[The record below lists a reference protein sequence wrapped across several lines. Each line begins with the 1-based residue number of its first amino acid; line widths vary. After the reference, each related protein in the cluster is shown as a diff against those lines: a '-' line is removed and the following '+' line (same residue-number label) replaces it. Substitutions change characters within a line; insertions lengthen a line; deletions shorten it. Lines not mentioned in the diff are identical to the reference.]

1 VSIDEDMSNPTR
13 LTTTYSKNGMKVA
26 SREVAIGVTKQMMD
40 KKGLKQEDF
49 PVELPI
55 YMRVHAYIDGV
66 EGSETYS
73 NIVKFNKVKTGFA
86 LPDVEMPEQLFVM
99 GDFTENNWEKAVPT
113 IPVNGAT
120 SIHWRIAW
128 INGNGVM
135 TSPVMGPANWSDD
148 YITVTYKSKTA
159 GFKIDD
165 NGKITADNEGW
176 YLMVI
181 ESKCDNDMRTMEL
194 TFSFDKAEVWL
205 IGTSI
210 VNPEA
215 IGKDGTIEQ
224 DAPRK
229 FINIDKPIE
238 ITDPSGAYVK
248 IESAE
253 EADYDLTIDFGSHVL
268 GVQRA
273 HWDND
278 VDYISQIA
286 PCRTFCFFHEVE
298 FMLANNLIKGG
309 DIYNAI
315 VVMEKPIS
323 DKQLQMMRDKFEMP
337 QLDVT
342 PKGYLNNIK
351 LHFANE
357 CGRHKML
364 DVIGDLRLCGGF
376 LNAKVTAYKSGHTI
390 NTAAARAILQA
401 VESK

>member
-1 VSIDEDMSNPTR
+1 MNQRT
-13 LTTTYSKNGMKVA
+13 LKKNYSFKG
-26 SREVAIGVTKQMMD
+26 
-40 KKGLKQEDF
+40 KGL
-49 PVELPI
+49 
-55 YMRVHAYIDGV
+55 H
-66 EGSETYS
+66 
-73 NIVKFNKVKTGFA
+73 TG
-86 LPDVEMPEQLFVM
+86 
-99 GDFTENNWEKAVPT
+99 K
-113 IPVNGAT
+113 PVNMTVKPAPANT
-120 SIHWRIAW
+120 
-128 INGNGVM
+128 GVVFVR
-135 TSPVMGPANWSDD
+135 TDILQSPVIEALACN
-148 YITVTYKSKTA
+148 VSKTDRSTSLCNKDGIA
-159 GFKIDD
+159 VFTVEHILSALTGLGVD
-165 NGKITADNEGW
+165 NAIIELDN
-176 YLMVI
+176 I
-181 ESKCDNDMRTMEL
+181 EVPIMDGSARKYAVL
-194 TFSFDKAEVWL
+194 
-205 IGTSI
+205 
-210 VNPEA
+210 
-215 IGKDGTIEQ
+215 IGKDGTVEQ

-248 IESAE
+248 IEPAE
-253 EADYDLTIDFGSHVL
+253 QADYDLTIDFGSHVL

-273 HWDND
+273 HWDNE

-364 DVIGDLRLCGGF
+364 DLIGDLRLCGGF

>member
-1 VSIDEDMSNPTR
+1 MNQRT
-13 LTTTYSKNGMKVA
+13 LKKNYSFKG
-26 SREVAIGVTKQMMD
+26 
-40 KKGLKQEDF
+40 KGL
-49 PVELPI
+49 
-55 YMRVHAYIDGV
+55 H
-66 EGSETYS
+66 
-73 NIVKFNKVKTGFA
+73 TG
-86 LPDVEMPEQLFVM
+86 
-99 GDFTENNWEKAVPT
+99 K
-113 IPVNGAT
+113 PVNMTVKPAPANT
-120 SIHWRIAW
+120 
-128 INGNGVM
+128 GVVFVR
-135 TSPVMGPANWSDD
+135 TDIPQSPVIEALACN
-148 YITVTYKSKTA
+148 VSKTDRSTSLCNKDGIA
-159 GFKIDD
+159 VFTVEHILSALTGLAVD
-165 NGKITADNEGW
+165 NAIIELDN
-176 YLMVI
+176 I
-181 ESKCDNDMRTMEL
+181 EVPIMDGSARKYAVL
-194 TFSFDKAEVWL
+194 
-205 IGTSI
+205 
-210 VNPEA
+210 
-215 IGKDGTIEQ
+215 IGKDGTVEQ

-238 ITDPSGAYVK
+238 ITDPNGAYVK
-248 IESAE
+248 IEPAE
-253 EADYDLTIDFGSHVL
+253 QADYDLTIDFGSHVL

-337 QLDVT
+337 DLAVT

-364 DVIGDLRLCGGF
+364 DLIGDLRLCGGF
-376 LNAKVTAYKSGHTI
+376 LNAKVTAFKSGHTI

-401 VESK
+401 AESK

>member
-1 VSIDEDMSNPTR
+1 MNQRT
-13 LTTTYSKNGMKVA
+13 LKKNYSFKG
-26 SREVAIGVTKQMMD
+26 
-40 KKGLKQEDF
+40 KGL
-49 PVELPI
+49 
-55 YMRVHAYIDGV
+55 H
-66 EGSETYS
+66 
-73 NIVKFNKVKTGFA
+73 TG
-86 LPDVEMPEQLFVM
+86 
-99 GDFTENNWEKAVPT
+99 K
-113 IPVNGAT
+113 PVNMTVKPAPANT
-120 SIHWRIAW
+120 
-128 INGNGVM
+128 GVVFVR
-135 TSPVMGPANWSDD
+135 TDIPQSPVIEALACN
-148 YITVTYKSKTA
+148 VSKTDRSTSLCNKDGIA
-159 GFKIDD
+159 VFTVEHILSALTGLGVD
-165 NGKITADNEGW
+165 NAIIELDN
-176 YLMVI
+176 I
-181 ESKCDNDMRTMEL
+181 EVPIMDGSARKYAVL
-194 TFSFDKAEVWL
+194 
-205 IGTSI
+205 
-210 VNPEA
+210 
-215 IGKDGTIEQ
+215 IGKDGTVEQ
-224 DAPRK
+224 EAPRK

-238 ITDPSGAYVK
+238 ISDPNGAYVK
-248 IESAE
+248 IEPAE
-253 EADYDLTIDFGSHVL
+253 QADYDLTIDFGSHVL

-337 QLDVT
+337 DLAVT

-364 DVIGDLRLCGGF
+364 DLIGDLRLCGGF

-401 VESK
+401 AESK

>member
-1 VSIDEDMSNPTR
+1 MNQRT
-13 LTTTYSKNGMKVA
+13 LKKNYSFKG
-26 SREVAIGVTKQMMD
+26 
-40 KKGLKQEDF
+40 KGL
-49 PVELPI
+49 
-55 YMRVHAYIDGV
+55 H
-66 EGSETYS
+66 
-73 NIVKFNKVKTGFA
+73 TG
-86 LPDVEMPEQLFVM
+86 
-99 GDFTENNWEKAVPT
+99 K
-113 IPVNGAT
+113 PVNMTVKPAPANT
-120 SIHWRIAW
+120 
-128 INGNGVM
+128 GVVFVR
-135 TSPVMGPANWSDD
+135 TDIPQSPVIEALACN
-148 YITVTYKSKTA
+148 VSKTDRSTSLCNKDGIA
-159 GFKIDD
+159 VFTVEHILSALTGLGVD
-165 NGKITADNEGW
+165 NAIIELDN
-176 YLMVI
+176 I
-181 ESKCDNDMRTMEL
+181 EVPIMDGSARKYAVL
-194 TFSFDKAEVWL
+194 
-205 IGTSI
+205 
-210 VNPEA
+210 
-215 IGKDGTIEQ
+215 IGKDGTVEQ

-248 IESAE
+248 IEPAE
-253 EADYDLTIDFGSHVL
+253 QADYDLTIDFGSHVL

-337 QLDVT
+337 DLAVT

-351 LHFANE
+351 LHFPNE

-364 DVIGDLRLCGGF
+364 DLIGDLRLCGGF

-390 NTAAARAILQA
+390 NTAAAKAIEKA
-401 VESK
+401 VGLK

>member
-1 VSIDEDMSNPTR
+1 MNQRT
-13 LTTTYSKNGMKVA
+13 LKKNYSFKG
-26 SREVAIGVTKQMMD
+26 
-40 KKGLKQEDF
+40 KGL
-49 PVELPI
+49 
-55 YMRVHAYIDGV
+55 H
-66 EGSETYS
+66 
-73 NIVKFNKVKTGFA
+73 TG
-86 LPDVEMPEQLFVM
+86 
-99 GDFTENNWEKAVPT
+99 K
-113 IPVNGAT
+113 PVNMTVKPAPANT
-120 SIHWRIAW
+120 
-128 INGNGVM
+128 GVVFVR
-135 TSPVMGPANWSDD
+135 TDILQSPVIEALACN
-148 YITVTYKSKTA
+148 VSKTDRSTSLCNKDGIA
-159 GFKIDD
+159 VFTVEHILSALTGLGVD
-165 NGKITADNEGW
+165 NAIIELDN
-176 YLMVI
+176 I
-181 ESKCDNDMRTMEL
+181 EVPIMDGSARKYAVL
-194 TFSFDKAEVWL
+194 
-205 IGTSI
+205 
-210 VNPEA
+210 
-215 IGKDGTIEQ
+215 IGKDGTVEQ

-248 IESAE
+248 IEPAE
-253 EADYDLTIDFGSHVL
+253 QADYDLTIDFGSHVL

-364 DVIGDLRLCGGF
+364 DLIGDLRLCGGF

>member
-1 VSIDEDMSNPTR
+1 MNQRT
-13 LTTTYSKNGMKVA
+13 LKKNYSFKG
-26 SREVAIGVTKQMMD
+26 
-40 KKGLKQEDF
+40 KGL
-49 PVELPI
+49 
-55 YMRVHAYIDGV
+55 H
-66 EGSETYS
+66 
-73 NIVKFNKVKTGFA
+73 TG
-86 LPDVEMPEQLFVM
+86 
-99 GDFTENNWEKAVPT
+99 K
-113 IPVNGAT
+113 PVNMTVKPAPANT
-120 SIHWRIAW
+120 
-128 INGNGVM
+128 GVVFVR
-135 TSPVMGPANWSDD
+135 TDIPQSPVIEALACN
-148 YITVTYKSKTA
+148 VSKTDRSTSLCNKDGIA
-159 GFKIDD
+159 VFTVEHILSALTGLGVD
-165 NGKITADNEGW
+165 NAIIELDN
-176 YLMVI
+176 I
-181 ESKCDNDMRTMEL
+181 EVPIMDGSARKYAVL
-194 TFSFDKAEVWL
+194 
-205 IGTSI
+205 
-210 VNPEA
+210 
-215 IGKDGTIEQ
+215 IGKDGTVEQ

-248 IESAE
+248 IEPAE

-364 DVIGDLRLCGGF
+364 DLIGDLRLCGGF

>member
-1 VSIDEDMSNPTR
+1 MNQRT
-13 LTTTYSKNGMKVA
+13 LKKNYSFKG
-26 SREVAIGVTKQMMD
+26 
-40 KKGLKQEDF
+40 KGL
-49 PVELPI
+49 
-55 YMRVHAYIDGV
+55 H
-66 EGSETYS
+66 
-73 NIVKFNKVKTGFA
+73 TG
-86 LPDVEMPEQLFVM
+86 
-99 GDFTENNWEKAVPT
+99 K
-113 IPVNGAT
+113 PVNMTVKPAPANT
-120 SIHWRIAW
+120 
-128 INGNGVM
+128 GVVFVR
-135 TSPVMGPANWSDD
+135 TDIPQSPVIEALACN
-148 YITVTYKSKTA
+148 VSKTDRSTSLCNKDGIA
-159 GFKIDD
+159 VFTVEHILSALTGLGVD
-165 NGKITADNEGW
+165 NAIIELDN
-176 YLMVI
+176 I
-181 ESKCDNDMRTMEL
+181 EVPIMDGSARKYAVL
-194 TFSFDKAEVWL
+194 
-205 IGTSI
+205 
-210 VNPEA
+210 
-215 IGKDGTIEQ
+215 IGKDGTVEQ

-248 IESAE
+248 IEPAE
-253 EADYDLTIDFGSHVL
+253 QADYDLTIDFGSHVL

-364 DVIGDLRLCGGF
+364 DLIGDLRLCGGF

>member
-1 VSIDEDMSNPTR
+1 MNQRT
-13 LTTTYSKNGMKVA
+13 LKKNYSFKG
-26 SREVAIGVTKQMMD
+26 
-40 KKGLKQEDF
+40 KGL
-49 PVELPI
+49 
-55 YMRVHAYIDGV
+55 H
-66 EGSETYS
+66 
-73 NIVKFNKVKTGFA
+73 TG
-86 LPDVEMPEQLFVM
+86 
-99 GDFTENNWEKAVPT
+99 K
-113 IPVNGAT
+113 PVNMTVKPAPANT
-120 SIHWRIAW
+120 
-128 INGNGVM
+128 GVVFVR
-135 TSPVMGPANWSDD
+135 TDILQSPVIEALACN
-148 YITVTYKSKTA
+148 VSKTDRSTSLCNKDGIA
-159 GFKIDD
+159 VFTVEHILSALTGLGVD
-165 NGKITADNEGW
+165 NAIIELDN
-176 YLMVI
+176 I
-181 ESKCDNDMRTMEL
+181 EVPIMDGSARKYAVL
-194 TFSFDKAEVWL
+194 
-205 IGTSI
+205 
-210 VNPEA
+210 
-215 IGKDGTIEQ
+215 IGKDGTVEQ

-248 IESAE
+248 IEPAE
-253 EADYDLTIDFGSHVL
+253 QADYDLTIDFGSHVL

-364 DVIGDLRLCGGF
+364 DLIGDLRLCGGF
-376 LNAKVTAYKSGHTI
+376 LNAKVTAFKSGHTI

-401 VESK
+401 AESK

>member
-1 VSIDEDMSNPTR
+1 MNQRT
-13 LTTTYSKNGMKVA
+13 LKKNYSFKG
-26 SREVAIGVTKQMMD
+26 
-40 KKGLKQEDF
+40 KGL
-49 PVELPI
+49 
-55 YMRVHAYIDGV
+55 H
-66 EGSETYS
+66 
-73 NIVKFNKVKTGFA
+73 TG
-86 LPDVEMPEQLFVM
+86 
-99 GDFTENNWEKAVPT
+99 K
-113 IPVNGAT
+113 PVNMTVKPAPANT
-120 SIHWRIAW
+120 
-128 INGNGVM
+128 GVVFVR
-135 TSPVMGPANWSDD
+135 TDIPQSPVIEALACN
-148 YITVTYKSKTA
+148 VSKTDRSTSLCNKDGIA
-159 GFKIDD
+159 VFTVEHILSALTGLGVD
-165 NGKITADNEGW
+165 NAIIELDN
-176 YLMVI
+176 I
-181 ESKCDNDMRTMEL
+181 EVPIMDGSARKYAVL
-194 TFSFDKAEVWL
+194 
-205 IGTSI
+205 
-210 VNPEA
+210 
-215 IGKDGTIEQ
+215 IGKDGTVEQ

-238 ITDPSGAYVK
+238 ITDPNGAYVK
-248 IESAE
+248 IEPAE
-253 EADYDLTIDFGSHVL
+253 QADYDLTIDFGSHVL

-337 QLDVT
+337 DLAVT

-364 DVIGDLRLCGGF
+364 DLIGDLRLCGGF

>member
-1 VSIDEDMSNPTR
+1 MNQRT
-13 LTTTYSKNGMKVA
+13 LKKNYSFKG
-26 SREVAIGVTKQMMD
+26 
-40 KKGLKQEDF
+40 KGL
-49 PVELPI
+49 
-55 YMRVHAYIDGV
+55 H
-66 EGSETYS
+66 
-73 NIVKFNKVKTGFA
+73 TG
-86 LPDVEMPEQLFVM
+86 
-99 GDFTENNWEKAVPT
+99 K
-113 IPVNGAT
+113 PVNMTVKPAPANT
-120 SIHWRIAW
+120 
-128 INGNGVM
+128 GVVFVR
-135 TSPVMGPANWSDD
+135 TDILQSPVIEALACN
-148 YITVTYKSKTA
+148 VSKTDRSTSLCNKDGIA
-159 GFKIDD
+159 VFTVEHILSALTGLGVD
-165 NGKITADNEGW
+165 NAIIELDN
-176 YLMVI
+176 I
-181 ESKCDNDMRTMEL
+181 EVPIMDGSARKYAVL
-194 TFSFDKAEVWL
+194 
-205 IGTSI
+205 
-210 VNPEA
+210 
-215 IGKDGTIEQ
+215 IGKDGTVEQ

-248 IESAE
+248 IEPAE
-253 EADYDLTIDFGSHVL
+253 QADYDLTIDFGSHVL

-337 QLDVT
+337 QLDIT

-364 DVIGDLRLCGGF
+364 DLIGDLRLCGGF

>member
-1 VSIDEDMSNPTR
+1 MNQRT
-13 LTTTYSKNGMKVA
+13 LKKNYSFKG
-26 SREVAIGVTKQMMD
+26 
-40 KKGLKQEDF
+40 KGL
-49 PVELPI
+49 
-55 YMRVHAYIDGV
+55 H
-66 EGSETYS
+66 
-73 NIVKFNKVKTGFA
+73 TG
-86 LPDVEMPEQLFVM
+86 
-99 GDFTENNWEKAVPT
+99 K
-113 IPVNGAT
+113 PVNMTVKPAPANT
-120 SIHWRIAW
+120 
-128 INGNGVM
+128 GVVFVR
-135 TSPVMGPANWSDD
+135 TDIPQSPVIEALACN
-148 YITVTYKSKTA
+148 VSKTDRSTSLCNKDGIA
-159 GFKIDD
+159 VFTVEHILSALTGLGVD
-165 NGKITADNEGW
+165 NAIIELDN
-176 YLMVI
+176 I
-181 ESKCDNDMRTMEL
+181 EVPIMDGSARKYAVL
-194 TFSFDKAEVWL
+194 
-205 IGTSI
+205 
-210 VNPEA
+210 
-215 IGKDGTIEQ
+215 IGKDGTVEQ

-238 ITDPSGAYVK
+238 ITDPNGAYVK
-248 IESAE
+248 IEPAE
-253 EADYDLTIDFGSHVL
+253 QADYDLTIDFGSHVL

-337 QLDVT
+337 DLAVT

-364 DVIGDLRLCGGF
+364 DLIGDLRLCGGF

-390 NTAAARAILQA
+390 NTAAARAILRA
-401 VESK
+401 AESK

>member
-1 VSIDEDMSNPTR
+1 MNQRT
-13 LTTTYSKNGMKVA
+13 LKKNYSFKG
-26 SREVAIGVTKQMMD
+26 
-40 KKGLKQEDF
+40 KGL
-49 PVELPI
+49 
-55 YMRVHAYIDGV
+55 H
-66 EGSETYS
+66 
-73 NIVKFNKVKTGFA
+73 TG
-86 LPDVEMPEQLFVM
+86 
-99 GDFTENNWEKAVPT
+99 K
-113 IPVNGAT
+113 PVNMTVKPAPANT
-120 SIHWRIAW
+120 
-128 INGNGVM
+128 GVVFVR
-135 TSPVMGPANWSDD
+135 TDIPQSPVIEALASN
-148 YITVTYKSKTA
+148 VSKTDRSTSLCNKDGIA
-159 GFKIDD
+159 VFTVEHILSALTGLGVD
-165 NGKITADNEGW
+165 NAIIELDN
-176 YLMVI
+176 I
-181 ESKCDNDMRTMEL
+181 EVPIMDGSARKYAVL
-194 TFSFDKAEVWL
+194 
-205 IGTSI
+205 
-210 VNPEA
+210 
-215 IGKDGTIEQ
+215 IGKDGTVEQ

-248 IESAE
+248 IEPAE
-253 EADYDLTIDFGSHVL
+253 EAYYDLTIDFGSHVL

-364 DVIGDLRLCGGF
+364 DLIGDLRLCGGF

>member
-1 VSIDEDMSNPTR
+1 MNQRT
-13 LTTTYSKNGMKVA
+13 LKKNYSFKG
-26 SREVAIGVTKQMMD
+26 
-40 KKGLKQEDF
+40 KGL
-49 PVELPI
+49 
-55 YMRVHAYIDGV
+55 H
-66 EGSETYS
+66 
-73 NIVKFNKVKTGFA
+73 TG
-86 LPDVEMPEQLFVM
+86 
-99 GDFTENNWEKAVPT
+99 K
-113 IPVNGAT
+113 PVNMTVKPAPANT
-120 SIHWRIAW
+120 
-128 INGNGVM
+128 GVVFVR
-135 TSPVMGPANWSDD
+135 TDILQSPVIEALACN
-148 YITVTYKSKTA
+148 VSKTDRSTSLCNKDGIA
-159 GFKIDD
+159 VFTVEHILSALTGLGVD
-165 NGKITADNEGW
+165 NAIIELDN
-176 YLMVI
+176 I
-181 ESKCDNDMRTMEL
+181 EVPIMDGSARKYAVL
-194 TFSFDKAEVWL
+194 
-205 IGTSI
+205 
-210 VNPEA
+210 
-215 IGKDGTIEQ
+215 IGKDGTVEQ

-248 IESAE
+248 IEPAE

-364 DVIGDLRLCGGF
+364 DLIGDLRLWGGF
-376 LNAKVTAYKSGHTI
+376 LNAKLTVYKSGHTI

>member
-1 VSIDEDMSNPTR
+1 MNQRT
-13 LTTTYSKNGMKVA
+13 LKKNYSFKG
-26 SREVAIGVTKQMMD
+26 
-40 KKGLKQEDF
+40 KGL
-49 PVELPI
+49 
-55 YMRVHAYIDGV
+55 H
-66 EGSETYS
+66 
-73 NIVKFNKVKTGFA
+73 TG
-86 LPDVEMPEQLFVM
+86 
-99 GDFTENNWEKAVPT
+99 K
-113 IPVNGAT
+113 PVNMTVKPAPANT
-120 SIHWRIAW
+120 
-128 INGNGVM
+128 GVVFVR
-135 TSPVMGPANWSDD
+135 TDIPQSPVIEALACN
-148 YITVTYKSKTA
+148 VSKTDRSTSLCNKDGIA
-159 GFKIDD
+159 VFTVEHILSALTGLGVD
-165 NGKITADNEGW
+165 NAIIELDN
-176 YLMVI
+176 I
-181 ESKCDNDMRTMEL
+181 EVPIMDGSARKYAVL
-194 TFSFDKAEVWL
+194 
-205 IGTSI
+205 
-210 VNPEA
+210 
-215 IGKDGTIEQ
+215 IGKDGTVEQ

-248 IESAE
+248 IEPAE
-253 EADYDLTIDFGSHVL
+253 QADYDLTIDFGSHVL

-273 HWDND
+273 HWDD
-278 VDYISQIA
+278 EVDYISQIA

-364 DVIGDLRLCGGF
+364 DLIGDLRLCGGF